1 VFFVSKLPKTRSGN
15 IMRRLLI
22 AILTNKPLGDITT
35 LEDEAAVEEARKAY
49 EELSRELKEVTYR

>member
-1 VFFVSKLPKTRSGN
+1 
-15 IMRRLLI
+15 MRRLLI